1 MPSSTP
7 NSPLDGHPFHIC
19 HMHSVSFSSS
29 PSPRSLRMAFPSM
42 SSALFIQHHCI
53 CHQAL
58 QNLTEYLFHNWC
70 EYILSAGTL
79 ITHYTAFKVWQTA
92 LHKWSEKILSR
103 VHKISFM
110 GTPLWK
116 RNVWEH
122 YRVPNM
128 ANSDNSK
135 EWKTVRMAFAGM
147 SI

>member
-1 MPSSTP
+1 MLSSTP

-29 PSPRSLRMAFPSM
+29 PSPYSLSTAFPSM
-42 SSALFIQHHCI
+42 SSALFIWHHCI

-58 QNLTEYLFHNWC
+58 QNLTQYWFHNWC
-70 EYILSAGTL
+70 EYILLADTL
-79 ITHYTAFKVWQTA
+79 ITHYTAFKVLQTA
-92 LHKWSEKILSR
+92 LPKGSEKILSR
-103 VHKISFM
+103 AHIVSFM

-122 YRVPNM
+122 SRVPDM

-135 EWKTVRMAFAGM
+135 EWKTGWHLQG
-147 SI
+147 